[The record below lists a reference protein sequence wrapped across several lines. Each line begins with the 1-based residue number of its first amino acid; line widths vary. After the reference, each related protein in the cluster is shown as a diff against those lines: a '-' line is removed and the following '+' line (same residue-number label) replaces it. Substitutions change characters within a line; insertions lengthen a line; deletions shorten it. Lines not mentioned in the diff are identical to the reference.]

1 VQFVPNN
8 KNSQQKRSI
17 EKDTGKFNPGNMAGK
32 TATHK
37 GEAERFNADSDTRQ
51 SRAKDQKAKSR
62 R

>member
-1 VQFVPNN
+1 VHFVPNN

-17 EKDTGKFNPGNMAGK
+17 DMAGK

-37 GEAERFNADSDTRQ
+37 GEAERFNADSDTPQ